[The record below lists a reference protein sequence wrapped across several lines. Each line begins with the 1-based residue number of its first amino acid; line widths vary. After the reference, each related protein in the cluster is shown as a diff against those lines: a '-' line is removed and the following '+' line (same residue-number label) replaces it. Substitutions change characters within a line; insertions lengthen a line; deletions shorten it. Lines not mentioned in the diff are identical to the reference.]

1 MTREGT
7 SPSFDSHLDAL
18 GHVDRRRLL
27 LALLD
32 ARADGDLPVEVSQV
46 AHGAAETDGGLSM
59 HHVHLPKLDD
69 YGFVDADADGDAVTT
84 GPRFD
89 EIRPLLE
96 LLDANREQLA
106 DDWLHQPRL
115 RQ

>member
-1 MTREGT
+1 MSEEIT
-7 SPSFDSHLDAL
+7 SISFDTHLDAL
-18 GHVDRRRLL
+18 GHVDRRQLL
-27 LALLD
+27 FTLLD
-32 ARADGDLPVEVSQV
+32 ANAEGGLPVEIDRL
-46 AHGAAETDGGLSM
+46 ANGTAEDLRLSM

-69 YGFVDADADGDAVTT
+69 YGLVDANLDRYTVTT

-96 LLDANREQLA
+96 LLDTNRDRLP
-106 DDWLHQPRL
+106 DGWLSQSR

>member
-1 MTREGT
+1 MST
-7 SPSFDSHLDAL
+7 SFDSHLDAL

-27 LALLD
+27 LALLE
-32 ARADGDLPVEVSQV
+32 ANTEVEVDQLTSD
-46 AHGAAETDGGLSM
+46 AAEATLQVSM

-69 YGFVDADADGDAVTT
+69 YGFVDANLDRDTVTT

-96 LLDANREQLA
+96 LLDANRDRLPN
-106 DDWLHQPRL
+106 DWLSPSR

>member
-1 MTREGT
+1 MSEEVL
-7 SPSFDSHLDAL
+7 SASFDSHLDAL

-32 ARADGDLPVEVSQV
+32 AKTAGGLPVEIDRLERDTATTPLRV
-46 AHGAAETDGGLSM
+46 SM

-69 YGFVDADADGDAVTT
+69 YGIVDVNRDRYTVTP

-96 LLDANREQLA
+96 LLDENRDRLP
-106 DDWLHQPRL
+106 DDWLSPSR
-115 RQ
+115 RR

>member
-1 MTREGT
+1 MST
-7 SPSFDSHLDAL
+7 SFDVHLDAL
-18 GHVDRRRLL
+18 GHVDRRQLL

-32 ARADGDLPVEVSQV
+32 VKAEGNLPIEVDRLEQDT
-46 AHGAAETDGGLSM
+46 AETPLRVSM

-69 YGFVDADADGDAVTT
+69 YGLVDADLDRYTVTT

-96 LLDANREQLA
+96 LLDENRDRLP
-106 DDWLHQPRL
+106 DDWLSPSR

>member
-1 MTREGT
+1 MIEDVT
-7 SPSFDSHLDAL
+7 STSFDAHLDAL

-27 LALLD
+27 LALLH
-32 ARADGDLPVEVSQV
+32 ANAGGDLPVDVDRL
-46 AHGAAETDGGLSM
+46 ANGTAEDLRVSM

-69 YGFVDADADGDAVTT
+69 YGFVDADLDRYTVTT

-96 LLDANREQLA
+96 LLDGNRDRLP
-106 DDWLHQPRL
+106 DDWLSSR
-115 RQ
+115 RR

>member
-1 MTREGT
+1 MST
-7 SPSFDSHLDAL
+7 SFDSHLDAL
-18 GHVDRRRLL
+18 GHADRRRLL

-32 ARADGDLPVEVSQV
+32 ASTEGGLPVEIDHLASD
-46 AHGAAETDGGLSM
+46 AAEVPLRVSM

-69 YGFVDADADGDAVTT
+69 YGFVETNLDRYTVTT

-96 LLDANREQLA
+96 LLDGNRERLP
-106 DDWLHQPRL
+106 DGWLSPSR

>member
-1 MTREGT
+1 MSEEIT
-7 SPSFDSHLDAL
+7 STSFDSHLDAL

-32 ARADGDLPVEVSQV
+32 ATVEGDLPVGIDRL
-46 AHGAAETDGGLSM
+46 ADGTAESPLRVSM

-69 YGFVDADADGDAVTT
+69 YGFVDANLDQYTVTT

-96 LLDANREQLA
+96 LLDTNRDRLPGG
-106 DDWLHQPRL
+106 WLSPSR

>member
-1 MTREGT
+1 MSEEIAST
-7 SPSFDSHLDAL
+7 SFDGHLDAL

-27 LALLD
+27 LELLD
-32 ARADGDLPVEVSQV
+32 ASTEGRLPVDIDRLADGTAEDLRV
-46 AHGAAETDGGLSM
+46 SM

-69 YGFVDADADGDAVTT
+69 YGFVDANPDRYTVTT

-96 LLDANREQLA
+96 LLDANRNRLP
-106 DDWLHQPRL
+106 DDWLSPSR
-115 RQ
+115 RR